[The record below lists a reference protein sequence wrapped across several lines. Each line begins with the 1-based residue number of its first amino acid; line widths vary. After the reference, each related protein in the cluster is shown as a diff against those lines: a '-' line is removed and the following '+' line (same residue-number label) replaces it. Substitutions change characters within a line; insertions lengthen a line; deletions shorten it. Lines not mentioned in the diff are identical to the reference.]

1 MVFDSSTD
9 SYMPKLSRALNPEMV
24 CLEAHQTN
32 IYIYILFYFFCALA
46 RLTEPKM
53 LDLIAR

>member
-1 MVFDSSTD
+1 
-9 SYMPKLSRALNPEMV
+9 MPKLSRALNLEMM

-32 IYIYILFYFFCALA
+32 IYIMCARA
-46 RLTEPKM
+46 RLAEPKM